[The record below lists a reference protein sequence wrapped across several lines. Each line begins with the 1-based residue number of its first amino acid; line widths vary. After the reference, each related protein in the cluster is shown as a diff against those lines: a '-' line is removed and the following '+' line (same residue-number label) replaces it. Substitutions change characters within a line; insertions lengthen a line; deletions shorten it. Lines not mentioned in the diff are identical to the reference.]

1 MLRFWAKV
9 GSKYIQSPQ
18 SIISLVLALLR
29 EKDKWQQAKKWLRR
43 RRRQP
48 RRRQGWSTNWRENGR
63 FGATTNPNPSKA
75 LLGEPLFARST
86 PSTPLKSSGGI
97 EFLFLLLFLLPN
109 IHFFRWR
116 ESKHAISN
124 LIMGINDWCH
134 WFSFKKKLLI
144 LWILGEKLFMGLNL
158 FLFLFCL
165 TWGFMVFC
173 FLIVIIIIWR
183 MRCW

>member
-48 RRRQGWSTNWRENGR
+48 RWRQGWSTNWRENGR
-63 FGATTNPNPSKA
+63 FGATTNPNPNRA
-75 LLGEPLFARST
+75 LLGVPLFARST

-124 LIMGINDWCH
+124 LIFYEFLSWVSMIDALIYL
-134 WFSFKKKLLI
+134 FKKI
-144 LWILGEKLFMGLNL
+144 
-158 FLFLFCL
+158 
-165 TWGFMVFC
+165 
-173 FLIVIIIIWR
+173 
-183 MRCW
+183 